1 MDEDDTLTKLQGLQ
15 ADLVAFSESR
25 LANLDRLW
33 AELEGSI
40 ADFRSLLDKQQKNDK
55 SRQALNGSESESPQ
69 NLWLSERNSHS
80 LDTVKLDDVEYSINN
95 EFREDVIQV
104 ADELNLDELEAAKL
118 YLQSQ
123 DTALEIDRPA
133 TLAAIFRFHGQR
145 ETLLHCL
152 RLSINQTADL
162 DLDSDHRRLFAELT
176 RQVVEAEQPNSAWKF
191 FRKCVTTMGDIEEW
205 LRRIQDRLQ
214 SASIIGQSTMGYALE
229 ALEFERDS
237 LLKQHE
243 SMGAILSGLA
253 RENHA
258 QIHDYQF
265 LMTKAA
271 ALDRIDHVVLHYIP
285 VLITLAS
292 ALGPL
297 DGPASLSDAR
307 GLDATFS
314 DNTDTSRWKIPE
326 FRAAA
331 SAFWLAEYSSRY
343 IEPPVD
349 ECVRNVNLEAESETR
364 SKRLMDAIHN
374 GALEFILLL
383 CSQVRAEEWHDPAK
397 TDLIV
402 FLLPGSDRSRNTPL
416 KSSEYF
422 QELLAQGLQLFIE
435 AFISNMPDTIRRLKF
450 EEDEQRRN
458 MSTRTPHG
466 VPEYSLH
473 LERFLLIISYAFQG
487 FPEAAQSFWADP
499 DGNLYG
505 FLQWASKR
513 QSTPRAAAF
522 CEMFR
527 SIAEDQECADAAHK
541 FLLEDA
547 TTTSAKL
554 RRGAPLSWAQVF
566 NELSFYAPGPDK
578 SNDVS
583 LAEPESGLM
592 LECYLRLISHMC
604 RTSENARM
612 YILEHPTVHLHEV
625 LLELAGGSTITT
637 RLRACI
643 YSCLAAMLTK
653 KINEAGNRMWESL
666 DNWVH
671 AIPTAQKSGIQK
683 VQAPVNPLLHGKAR
697 LEALSQGFDE
707 PNGFTRLLQVLVSPP
722 AEQTQLGDVLPFPE
736 QLGTLYRMP
745 GIEEYVDFAL
755 DRVFARKTLE
765 MSEVNQLWEL
775 RCTCL
780 DFIVTCLSTFNEDLV
795 IFANS
800 TSLPVDDAIST
811 STLAAYVRLHPFARV
826 MEWLFNDGVAAALFA
841 SAHEEISVIADAS
854 PGSPRIVALCRSI
867 QVIDLVLALQST
879 YFDIV
884 RPVIKLQSQG
894 RERTIAN
901 PALASFEDV
910 ILNHVNIIVDLGLY
924 CGTGHQDLTMLS
936 LRLLQSLATARK
948 LSISSG
954 AAHSGSRVLA
964 ALQQDYDV
972 DRVALGLIG
981 PLQLDPR
988 ELEMGELGPG
998 IAIKQAILD
1007 LLHSSLEMSSN
1018 RPALAHCL
1026 LGFRCGER
1034 VISVTPDGLFSK
1046 GASLFHAVAK
1056 LSADTAVLPQCNSLA
1071 WLSSIRRTSRQ
1082 ILHKLVR
1089 SPLTERLVLDE
1100 LRESGYTDAI
1110 AITQQSISPESLWAD
1125 RSCADPEFL
1134 LSDSAPI
1141 FRDFL
1146 IERTA
1151 YFEHASLEIRAT
1163 VQRNSPTLRQK
1174 IVASLLGITTVSS
1187 GEQIQHASIFE
1198 MFDFID
1204 LEIALPF
1211 QLSERKFVGN
1221 MDFSICKTSNP
1232 TRGTVYDLKL
1242 VKELLLLKEAELRK
1256 GGQLSDAA
1264 ASQQCAAEADAV
1276 MLCLQSENQYAAV
1289 LAAQHSALNAWV
1301 QLAALMLAMGDFE
1314 PAPKTA
1320 LVLQALQIV
1329 LPKLDKTLTEDSPV
1343 TLPLARLTYNLV
1355 RNADTTSAAGSTRDG
1370 NAANDR
1376 LTHAFRTALRGI
1388 GSATGSGE
1396 LRETCYQ
1403 IVRHFLKTCV
1413 LPAGILGTMLRQTVK
1428 TVEHGGERLMDTLCE
1443 DALSSQGTCR
1453 ISALLAIEALIQV
1466 FQTAKSSH
1474 MIRALTR
1481 LNFLSV
1487 VVDGIRAIA
1496 VEFQEQG
1503 PGQDLATMLSY
1514 VHTGLAVLVRAS
1526 QSTEGATAIL
1536 ESGLFS
1542 AVRDSQLFATDPD
1555 IGLDVDNAEALEN
1568 FYKLLTALLRVV
1580 VGVVVTK
1587 GARNQQIIA
1596 QARHF
1601 LLENRQCM
1609 QGVFKAAN
1617 RSSSEKMS
1625 VSGRAALEELVD
1637 GFTVLICTSGFL
1649 EVS

>member
-1 MDEDDTLTKLQGLQ
+1 M
-15 ADLVAFSESR
+15 
-25 LANLDRLW
+25 
-33 AELEGSI
+33 
-40 ADFRSLLDKQQKNDK
+40 
-55 SRQALNGSESESPQ
+55 
-69 NLWLSERNSHS
+69 
-80 LDTVKLDDVEYSINN
+80 
-95 EFREDVIQV
+95 
-104 ADELNLDELEAAKL
+104 ADELDLDELEAAKL

-123 DTALEIDRPA
+123 DTAVEIDRPA

-152 RLSINQTADL
+152 RLSFYQTADL
-162 DLDSDHRRLFAELT
+162 DLEPEHRAAFAEIT
-176 RQVVEAEQPNSAWKF
+176 RLVTQGDQPNAAWKF
-191 FRKCVTTMGDIEEW
+191 FRKCVITMGDIEAW
-205 LRRIQDRLQ
+205 LKRIQDRLH
-214 SASIIGQSTMGYALE
+214 SASIIGQTSMGYALE
-229 ALEFERDS
+229 ALEFEKDS

-243 SMGAILSGLA
+243 SLGAILSGLA
-253 RENHA
+253 KDGHA

-265 LMTKAA
+265 LMTKTA
-271 ALDRIDHVVLHYIP
+271 ALEHLDSIILHYVP
-285 VLITLAS
+285 VLISLAS
-292 ALGPL
+292 AFGPM
-297 DGPASLSDAR
+297 DSTSSITEAR
-307 GLDATFS
+307 GLDQTFADTS
-314 DNTDTSRWKIPE
+314 DNSRWRLPE
-326 FRAAA
+326 FKAAA

-349 ECVRNVNLEAESETR
+349 DALRGVNLEAESESR
-364 SKRLMDAIHN
+364 SKRLMESIQN
-374 GALEFILLL
+374 GALEFMLLL

-397 TDLIV
+397 TDLVV
-402 FLLPGSDRSRNTPL
+402 FLLSRHEKSRNGSL
-416 KSSEYF
+416 KASDYF
-422 QELLAQGLQLFIE
+422 QEIFSQSLQLFID

-458 MSTRTPHG
+458 MTTRTPHG

-487 FPEAAQSFWADP
+487 FPEAAQSFWSDP

-522 CEMFR
+522 CDMFR

-566 NELSFYAPGPDK
+566 NELSFYAPGPEK
-578 SNDVS
+578 SGELS
-583 LAEPESGLM
+583 LPIAEPESELM

-604 RTSENARM
+604 RTSEAARM
-612 YILEHPTVHLHEV
+612 FVLTHPTVHLHEI
-625 LLELAGGSTITT
+625 LLELAGRSNITT

-643 YSCLAAMLTK
+643 YSCIAAMLTD
-653 KINEAGNRMWESL
+653 KIAEAGNSLWEAL
-666 DNWVH
+666 DGWLHDMPVLTQR
-671 AIPTAQKSGIQK
+671 PGIQK
-683 VQAPVNPLLHGKAR
+683 IQAPVNPAMHGKAR
-697 LEALSQGFDE
+697 LEATAMGFDE
-707 PNGFTRLLQVLVSPP
+707 PNSFTRLLQVMVSPP
-722 AEQTQLGDVLPFPE
+722 QEQTELGDVLPFPE
-736 QLGTLYRMP
+736 QLGMHYRMP
-745 GIEEYVDFAL
+745 GIEEYVDFVL
-755 DRVFARKTLE
+755 DRVFAKKTLE
-765 MSEVNQLWEL
+765 LTELNQIWEL

-780 DFIVTCLSTFNEDLV
+780 EFIFTCLSTFNEDLV

-800 TSLPVDDAIST
+800 TNLPVDSAIST
-811 STLAAYVRLHPFARV
+811 STLAAYVKLHPFARV

-841 SAHEEISVIADAS
+841 SAHEEVSTIADAA
-854 PGSPRIVALCRSI
+854 PESPRIVALCRSI
-867 QVIDLVLALQST
+867 QVIDLVLRLQST

-910 ILNHVNIIVDLGLY
+910 ILNHVSIIVDLGLY

-954 AAHSGSRVLA
+954 VSHAGSRVLA

-972 DRVALGLIG
+972 DRVALGFIV

-1007 LLHSSLEMSSN
+1007 LLHRSLEISFN
-1018 RPALAHCL
+1018 KPALAHCL
-1026 LGFRCGER
+1026 LGFKCGER
-1034 VISVTPDGLFSK
+1034 TVSILSDGLFSK

-1056 LSADTAVLPQCNSLA
+1056 LSADTASLPQSNSLS
-1071 WLSSIRRTSRQ
+1071 WLSSIRRTSCQ
-1082 ILHKLVR
+1082 ILHKLIR
-1089 SPLTERLVLDE
+1089 SPLTERLVIDD
-1100 LRESGYTDAI
+1100 LRESGYADAM
-1110 AITQQSISPESLWAD
+1110 AITQRSISPETLWAG
-1125 RSCADPEFL
+1125 RTCADPEFL
-1134 LSDSAPI
+1134 LSDSAPV

-1146 IERTA
+1146 IQRA
-1151 YFEHASLEIRAT
+1151 AFFEHASLEIRST
-1163 VQRNSPTLRQK
+1163 VQRNSPSLRQK
-1174 IVASLLGITTVSS
+1174 IVSSLLGITTISS
-1187 GEQIQHASIFE
+1187 GEQVQHASIFE

-1211 QLSERKFVGN
+1211 QMTERKYVGSI
-1221 MDFSICKTSNP
+1221 DFTICKTDNP
-1232 TRGTVYDLKL
+1232 NRGTVYDLKL
-1242 VKELLLLKEAELRK
+1242 VKELLLLREAELRK
-1256 GGQLSDAA
+1256 SGQLADPA

-1289 LAAQHSALNAWV
+1289 LAAQRSALNAWV
-1301 QLAALMLAMGDFE
+1301 QLVALMLAMGDFE

-1329 LPKLDKTLTEDSPV
+1329 LPKLDKTLIEDSPV

-1355 RNADTTSAAGSTRDG
+1355 RNADTTSAAASTRDG

-1388 GSATGSGE
+1388 ASATGTGE

-1403 IVRHFLKTCV
+1403 IIRHFLKTVV
-1413 LPAGILGTMLRQTVK
+1413 LPAGTLGPMLRQSVK
-1428 TVEHGGERLMDTLCE
+1428 TVEQGGERLIDTMCE

-1453 ISALLAIEALIQV
+1453 ISALLAIEVLMQV
-1466 FQTAKSSH
+1466 FQVAKSSYV
-1474 MIRALTR
+1474 INSLTR
-1481 LNFLSV
+1481 MNFTSV
-1487 VVDGIRAIA
+1487 VVDSIRGIADD
-1496 VEFQEQG
+1496 FQDQG
-1503 PGQDLATMLSY
+1503 QGQDLSTLLSY
-1514 VHTGLAVLVRAS
+1514 VHTSLAVLLRAS
-1526 QSTEGATAIL
+1526 QSPDGATAIL

-1542 AVRDSQLFATDPD
+1542 AIRDSQLFATDPD
-1555 IGLDVDNAEALEN
+1555 IGLEVDNAEALEN
-1568 FYKLLTALLRVV
+1568 FYRLLTSLLRVIV
-1580 VGVVVTK
+1580 SVVVTK
-1587 GARNQQIIA
+1587 GARNLQVIA
-1596 QARHF
+1596 QARQF
-1601 LLENRQCM
+1601 LTENRQCM

-1617 RSSSEKMS
+1617 RGEKLS
-1625 VSGRAALEELVD
+1625 VAGRAALEDIVD
-1637 GFTVLICTSGFL
+1637 GFTVLISTSGFL
-1649 EVS
+1649 EVSLD